1 MPAIHFVSRMKMR
14 IQLKVVPSKSKTESQ
29 YLPRDINIVILKYES
44 FHEVVEQKER
54 QSYILVMGTRAR
66 PRNDPMLEK
75 KEEDHMNELSDEI
88 LVSILCRLSLDEAA
102 RTIALSRR
110 WKSLWTSSIMARHR
124 LELAWNNTSLKTER
138 CKFAEWVEGELKL
151 RRSTS
156 SATLDI
162 LRVQYDLNS

>member
-1 MPAIHFVSRMKMR
+1 
-14 IQLKVVPSKSKTESQ
+14 
-29 YLPRDINIVILKYES
+29 
-44 FHEVVEQKER
+44 
-54 QSYILVMGTRAR
+54 
-66 PRNDPMLEK
+66 
-75 KEEDHMNELSDEI
+75 MNELSDEI